1 MSQGTIIETAAN
13 TVYCDGYDSSVD
25 DDTHP
30 RVFYTLKEYEDGE
43 TKAVCFY
50 CGTIFKKI

>member
-1 MSQGTIIETAAN
+1 MSKNTIVET
-13 TVYCDGYDSSVD
+13 TEDQVHCDGYDPELE

-30 RVFYTLKEYEDGE
+30 RVFYTLKKYDNGE

>member
-1 MSQGTIIETAAN
+1 MSKGTIIETAAN

-30 RVFYTLKEYEDGE
+30 RVFYTLKEYKDGE
-43 TKAVCFY
+43 TKSVCFY